1 MLSSTRRAFL
11 TSITAGALSARA
23 ALSVPK
29 RIQAFCID
37 FNWRRPRPEGWHNDF
52 ARPGQWADAS
62 PEEHVAW
69 YEGIGANTIQTFC
82 VSTNG
87 YAWYQGGAV
96 PPQPG
101 LKHDFLRRVAELGHR
116 KSMLV
121 LGYFCAGA
129 NTKWG
134 LEHPGLSY
142 GSPSDLHIPYADEY
156 IDYLCRSI
164 EDAVRHTGI
173 DGYMLDWLWNPNPS
187 LRKSGWIASERKL
200 FEKLAG
206 VRFPTAGQPAA
217 GDILSYERAAIER
230 CWSRIYEVTKSAN
243 RNAVIWL
250 SCSKLS
256 DPTIAETRVLK
267 QANWILN
274 EAPDRE
280 YYDAGRKMAGSH
292 TRLIQCLVGWA
303 RHDAQTYLS
312 DPQNR
317 DVDMYGFAEPRDNS
331 LPLPVEE
338 YLGRPIS
345 AFRSDGTFAANDAN
359 IAALARYFRGLPMT
373 YVGPRQGSK

>member
-1 MLSSTRRAFL
+1 MPRSTRRAFL
-11 TSITAGALSARA
+11 ASVGAGTLAARA
-23 ALSVPK
+23 ALSVPR

-52 ARPGQWADAS
+52 AKPGHWADAS

-87 YAWYQGGAV
+87 YAWYKGGVV

-101 LKHDFLRRVAELGHR
+101 LKYDFLRRVAELGHR
-116 KSMLV
+116 KKMLAM
-121 LGYFCAGA
+121 GYFCAGA

-134 LEHPGLSY
+134 LEHPDLSY
-142 GSPSDLHIPYADEY
+142 GSPSDLHIPFTDEY

-173 DGYMLDWLWNPNPS
+173 DGYMLDWLWNPNPN
-187 LRKSGWIASERKL
+187 LRKSGWIASEQKL

-206 VRFPTAGQPAA
+206 VPFPKAGQPAA
-217 GDILSYERAAIER
+217 ADVLSYERAAIER
-230 CWSRIYEVTKSAN
+230 CWSHVHEVTKSAN
-243 RNAVIWL
+243 RNATIWL

-267 QANWILN
+267 Q
-274 EAPDRE
+274 
-280 YYDAGRKMAGSH
+280 G
-292 TRLIQCLVGWA
+292 A
-303 RHDAQTYLS
+303 RWPGVT
-312 DPQNR
+312 
-317 DVDMYGFAEPRDNS
+317 
-331 LPLPVEE
+331 
-338 YLGRPIS
+338 
-345 AFRSDGTFAANDAN
+345 
-359 IAALARYFRGLPMT
+359 RGLSSAWWD
-373 YVGPRQGSK
+373 GPGTMPRLTSPIRRTGISICMASPSLGTIPCPCRLRSISGNRYRPFGRMERSPRTT